1 MFQKKEYIYSEA
13 MGVCRVED
21 VTSLSVK
28 QGTPVLYYVLRSAY
42 QKDKVAYIP
51 VEHHAV
57 TLRQLIS
64 KEEALRLR
72 EQWMEEENIRT
83 GHTNT
88 DSRTDVFG
96 ENAQTGH
103 VNTNAQEDFTEETD
117 WKKRFYMADTLPD
130 EERERL
136 YRKGEVE
143 FVLTQEENTKKKKS
157 SI

>member
-83 GHTNT
+83 GHGNT
-88 DSRTDVFG
+88 DG
-96 ENAQTGH
+96 
-103 VNTNAQEDFTEETD
+103 QEDFTEETD
-117 WKKRFYMADTLPD
+117 WKKRFYMADTLSD